1 MDDENHLLDT
11 TYVVGDEF
19 NIHSRAKQ
27 ASAVHQNQHAYSA
40 IAISISYQGR
50 RNHHLEGVQ
59 FYIAGLDFHL
69 RNDQ

>member
-50 RNHHLEGVQ
+50 RNNHLKGVQ
-59 FYIAGLDFHL
+59 FSNVDLGFHL
-69 RNDQ
+69 GNDQ